1 MGKSFSELENNSG
14 KRLIGIGAVIL
25 LHLIVL
31 YGLITG
37 LSKKGEKTV
46 EEPVELIIIQD
57 KKPEPEKPK
66 PIEKPPEVPKMVKEV
81 LKTPEQKPVEKVVQ
95 KTVTTT
101 TTQTVKAVS
110 TQTPTASPSP
120 SPVAS
125 PTPTPAPAPAPEPP
139 PKPAGET
146 RGASKGSVGCKE
158 PAYPREAEMAE
169 ETGTVRISV
178 LVGADGNAK
187 EVKVKK
193 STGTKSLDKSASKA
207 YSLCTFKPAL
217 KNGEPVDDWVDIEYT
232 FKLD

>member
-66 PIEKPPEVPKMVKEV
+66 PIEKPPELPKLVKEV
-81 LKTPEQKPVEKVVQ
+81 LKTPDPQPEQKVVEKAAP
-95 KTVTTT
+95 
-101 TTQTVKAVS
+101 TQTVKAVS
-110 TQTPTASPSP
+110 TPTPTASPSP
-120 SPVAS
+120 SPVAA
-125 PTPTPAPAPAPEPP
+125 PAPIAAAAPAPAPA

-146 RGASKGSVGCKE
+146 RGASEGSVGCKE
-158 PAYPREAEMAE
+158 PDYPREAAMAE
-169 ETGTVRISV
+169 EVGIVRISV
-178 LVGADGNAK
+178 LVGPDGSAK
-187 EVKVKK
+187 QVKVKK
-193 STGTKSLDKSASKA
+193 SSGTKSLDKAASKA
-207 YSLCTFKPAL
+207 FSLCTFKPAL
-217 KNGEPVDDWVDIEYT
+217 KNGEPVEDWFDIEYE

>member
-57 KKPEPEKPK
+57 KKPEPEKLK
-66 PIEKPPEVPKMVKEV
+66 PIEKPPELPKLVKEV
-81 LKTPEQKPVEKVVQ
+81 LKTPAPQPEQKVVEKAAP
-95 KTVTTT
+95 
-101 TTQTVKAVS
+101 TQTVKAVS
-110 TQTPTASPSP
+110 TPTPTASPSP
-120 SPVAS
+120 SPVAA
-125 PTPTPAPAPAPEPP
+125 PAPVVAAAPAPAPA

-146 RGASKGSVGCKE
+146 RGASEGSVGCKE
-158 PAYPREAEMAE
+158 PDYPREAAMAE
-169 ETGTVRISV
+169 EVGTVRISV
-178 LVGADGNAK
+178 LVGPDGSAK
-187 EVKVKK
+187 QVKVKK
-193 STGTKSLDKSASKA
+193 SSGTKSLDKAASKA
-207 YSLCTFKPAL
+207 FSLCTFKPAL
-217 KNGEPVDDWVDIEYT
+217 KNGEPVEDWFDIEYE

>member
-37 LSKKGEKTV
+37 LSKNGEKTV

-66 PIEKPPEVPKMVKEV
+66 PIEKPPELPKLVKEV
-81 LKTPEQKPVEKVVQ
+81 LKTPDPQPEQKVVEKAAP
-95 KTVTTT
+95 
-101 TTQTVKAVS
+101 TQTVKAVS
-110 TQTPTASPSP
+110 TPTPTASPSP
-120 SPVAS
+120 SPVAA
-125 PTPTPAPAPAPEPP
+125 PAPVVAAAPAPAPA

-146 RGASKGSVGCKE
+146 RGASEGSVGCKE
-158 PAYPREAEMAE
+158 PDYPREAAMAE
-169 ETGTVRISV
+169 EVGTVRISV
-178 LVGADGNAK
+178 LVGPDGSAK
-187 EVKVKK
+187 QVKVKK
-193 STGTKSLDKSASKA
+193 SSGTKSLDKAASKA
-207 YSLCTFKPAL
+207 FSLCAFKPAL
-217 KNGEPVDDWVDIEYT
+217 KNGEPVEDWFDIEYE